1 MTALQKEVMELI
13 PRIPDDKLYYILQ
26 ILNGV
31 NGLAAQS
38 DAVEVPKRGE
48 RIIGIAEG
56 EKFLADGY
64 DMDAED
70 PEITAL
76 FEAI

>member
-1 MTALQKEVMELI
+1 MTAIQKEAIDMI
-13 PRIPDDKLYYILQ
+13 HDMPDDMIYYVIQ
-26 ILNGV
+26 FMKNFSPMEPV
-31 NGLAAQS
+31 
-38 DAVEVPKRGE
+38 KKTRR

-70 PEITAL
+70 PEIIAL
-76 FEAI
+76 FEDMS